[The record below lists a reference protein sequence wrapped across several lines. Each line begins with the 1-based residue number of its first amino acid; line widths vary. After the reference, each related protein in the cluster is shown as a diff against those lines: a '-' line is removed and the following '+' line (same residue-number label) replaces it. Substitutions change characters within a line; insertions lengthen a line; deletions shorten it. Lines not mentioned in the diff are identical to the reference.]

1 MIVDYFVV
9 RRGNI
14 HIPSLY
20 NGRPRGLYWFT
31 SGVHIPGIIAWSI
44 GVSLGL
50 PGLVGTYEP
59 LAVNQA
65 AKNMYKIGWV
75 LYMSAAA
82 VTYYLMVAIL
92 EKPAIFPQAYR
103 ENPNSWEFLAQTE
116 PAGYFENETMS
127 SGSIEGFEKIIHSG
141 SQTNRKE

>member
-1 MIVDYFVV
+1 MV

-14 HIPSLY
+14 HVPSLY

-31 SGVHIPGIIAWSI
+31 SGVHIPGIISWLI

-59 LAVNQA
+59 LVVTQA

-82 VTYYLMVAIL
+82 VTYCLMVTIL
-92 EKPAIFPQAYR
+92 EKPAIFPQVYR

-116 PAGYFENETMS
+116 PVGYFGKENAN
-127 SGSIEGFEKIIHSG
+127 SGSIEGIEKMIHSG
-141 SQTNRKE
+141 AQTNRKE

>member
-1 MIVDYFVV
+1 M

-14 HIPSLY
+14 HVPSLY

-31 SGVHIPGIIAWSI
+31 SGVHISGIISWCI

-92 EKPAIFPQAYR
+92 EKPAIFPQAYH

-127 SGSIEGFEKIIHSG
+127 SGNIEGSEKMTHSG
-141 SQTNRKE
+141 SQANRKE